1 MTFRLWPQSLF
12 GRLMAASIIALLLA
26 QVVSLVII
34 ARERERFILQGSVRE
49 WSRRIA
55 EVTTVLQGMD
65 DTERSAMITR
75 LTERPWRFG
84 HRPPDAYMLR
94 DGLVNG
100 PEGDP
105 APFPAPGG
113 HGGRMGYHEPQGD
126 RGAPGAVPPTAKRP
140 GALGTAMDAPREVPP
155 TARRPGALGPATD
168 VPREVSPTAK
178 RPMGPASALDAPREV
193 PPTAKR
199 PLGPEPAFDAPREVP
214 PTAKRPLGPE
224 PAFDAP
230 PEVSPTGKRLLG
242 PELAPDAPR
251 EVSKLSQ
258 TSPSAGGPGL
268 GEPLAPPDVPPEAA
282 HSGQAS
288 VRAGPAIDDPQGR
301 HDLQGRRL
309 GPLGAPPEDN
319 RSLVLRAT
327 TYPAVVPF
335 TKAGDFEPAFEDE
348 LRKDLGPGFETEITR
363 TADPTKKAIPIGGP
377 LFNEARDSG
386 ADFYDAKVKFPDGYA
401 VVFRVTRY
409 SRGAPLPRGLFMNLA
424 FLVIVMSIALW
435 VVARSITRPLS
446 DLARAADSVGR
457 DLRQPKL
464 AERGAREIRNAAR
477 AFNTMQDRMQRYLDS
492 RSRVLAAMSHD
503 LKTPLTRLRLQV
515 EMLDDSAAQ
524 VKLGRQLDEM
534 ESMVH
539 GALALF
545 RGLDDNEAFTPID
558 VNEMLAT
565 LQSEFA
571 EMSAQ
576 VSIQGQATRSILAK
590 PQALRRCLTNLI
602 ANAIKFGSQA
612 TVIVEDGASL
622 VIRIRDEGPGIP
634 DEELERVFEPFYRLE
649 SSRNRDT
656 GGSGLGLSIARD
668 VIQAHGGSLILRNLP
683 VRGLEAMV
691 SLPRA

>member
-26 QVVSLVII
+26 QVVSLVMI

-65 DTERSAMITR
+65 DTERSAMISR
-75 LTERPWRFG
+75 LNERPWRFG
-84 HRPPDAYMLR
+84 HRPPDAFMFR
-94 DGLVNG
+94 DGLGNA
-100 PEGDP
+100 PEGDS
-105 APFPAPGG
+105 AAFPGG
-113 HGGRMGYHEPQGD
+113 RGGRGHDGPQGNT
-126 RGAPGAVPPTAKRP
+126 GAPQTMPPRT
-140 GALGTAMDAPREVPP
+140 EQ
-155 TARRPGALGPATD
+155 
-168 VPREVSPTAK
+168 S
-178 RPMGPASALDAPREV
+178 
-193 PPTAKR
+193 
-199 PLGPEPAFDAPREVP
+199 
-214 PTAKRPLGPE
+214 
-224 PAFDAP
+224 
-230 PEVSPTGKRLLG
+230 
-242 PELAPDAPR
+242 
-251 EVSKLSQ
+251 
-258 TSPSAGGPGL
+258 
-268 GEPLAPPDVPPEAA
+268 GEPLAPPDVPPDAVHPDQVPRQA
-282 HSGQAS
+282 TPQSPDALRGHHLGGQM
-288 VRAGPAIDDPQGR
+288 GP
-301 HDLQGRRL
+301 
-309 GPLGAPPEDN
+309 PPEDT

-335 TKAGDFEPAFEDE
+335 TKAGDFEPAFEEE
-348 LRKDLGPGFETEITR
+348 LRKDLGPGFETEVTQ
-363 TADPTKKAIPIGGP
+363 TADPTEKAIPIGGP
-377 LFNEARDSG
+377 LFAEVHDSG
-386 ADFYDAKVKFPDGYA
+386 AEFYDAKVKFPDGYTA
-401 VVFRVTRY
+401 VFRVTRY

-424 FLVIVMSIALW
+424 LLVIVMSIALW

-545 RGLDDNEAFTPID
+545 RGLDDNEAFTPVD

-576 VSIQGQATRSILAK
+576 VSVQGHAARSILGK

-602 ANAIKFGSQA
+602 ANAVKFGSQA
-612 TVIVEDGASL
+612 TVIVEDGIAL

-668 VIQAHGGSLILRNLP
+668 VIQAHGGSLILQNLP
-683 VRGLEAMV
+683 VRGLEAIV